1 MKAKE
6 MFVRLGYKYTD
17 YENYVEVECSYR
29 DIDSWKRIVFDK
41 SLRRFQAFEN
51 NGALE
56 VDVKTLAAICQQVK
70 ELGWL
75 EE

>member
-17 YENYVEVECSYR
+17 YENYVECSYK
-29 DIDSWKRIVFDK
+29 DSDSWKRIVFDK
-41 SLRRFQAFEN
+41 FLRRFQAFEN
-51 NGALE
+51 NRALE